1 MVDGR
6 GRTEH
11 RRFTL
16 LMNSDWEER
25 LEIARDEVRQTVR
38 RLPEPLRV
46 RARALPLTCEHR
58 PSVELQEDGI
68 ELDTLGLFVG
78 EELAE
83 TGATLVPMPAQIIL
97 FLDNIWDYV
106 EGDELAYRD
115 EVRTTYLH
123 ELGHYLGLD
132 ELDLDERGLA

>member
-1 MVDGR
+1 
-6 GRTEH
+6 
-11 RRFTL
+11 
-16 LMNSDWEER
+16 MNPDWTSR

-68 ELDTLGLFVG
+68 APDTLGLFVG
-78 EELAE
+78 EELAD

-106 EGDELAYRD
+106 EGHEESYRD

-132 ELDLDERGLA
+132 ELDLDKRGLA